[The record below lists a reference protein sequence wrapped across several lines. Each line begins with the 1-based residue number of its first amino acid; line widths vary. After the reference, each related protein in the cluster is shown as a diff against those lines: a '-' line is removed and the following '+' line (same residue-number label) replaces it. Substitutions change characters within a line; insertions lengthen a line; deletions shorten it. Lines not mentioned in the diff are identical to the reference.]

1 MAHILLVDDS
11 GVSRDVVAQY
21 LTRNGFEVATAT
33 DGRDGLK
40 RLRED
45 PGIRLVVSDMNMPVM
60 DGLTMA
66 EKVRCEL
73 GNQDVRIVM
82 LTGHPRWWCRRHSD
96 GRPDA
101 DPGRSERSQG
111 HSGSPV
117 RPPHRHAHH
126 RKQPETARTRQGR
139 RRERLDRQALQ
150 G

>member
-33 DGRDGLK
+33 DGRDGLQ

-66 EKVRCEL
+66 EKVRSEL
-73 GNQDVRIVM
+73 GNQDVRIVI
-82 LTGHPRWWCRRHSD
+82 LTTESNP
-96 GRPDA
+96 
-101 DPGRSERSQG
+101 
-111 HSGSPV
+111 
-117 RPPHRHAHH
+117 
-126 RKQPETARTRQGR
+126 KL
-139 RRERLDRQALQ
+139 RERGKAIGVNGWIVKPFKGELVLGSFRKICGLS
-150 G
+150 